1 MRKSWLAGLGLLSGL
16 GALALWLSL
25 GLANSPVPVHPALW
39 QIDGPQGQKGW
50 LFGTIHALPRA
61 ADWRRGPV
69 EQAWD
74 QADSVVVEI
83 AALNDNAAT
92 AKAFE
97 TLAHTP
103 NLPPLDQRVPDALR
117 PALAKAMAGRSPKDF
132 TDTESWAA
140 ALMLARDAASGDPA
154 YGIDR
159 AILSDPQGKTV
170 VELEGAMGQLS
181 LFDRLPETAQ
191 RRLLAEAIS
200 AAPDDGS
207 ALAKAWSDGNV
218 EALAQETRRGMLADP
233 VLRQA
238 LFVGRNQAWTA
249 RIDAMLRAGQ
259 HPFVAVG
266 AAHMAGDQGLPAM
279 LAAQGYKV
287 TRVQ

>member
-16 GALALWLSL
+16 GALALWLYT
-25 GLANSPVPVHPALW
+25 SPAPVHPALW
-39 QIDGPQGQKGW
+39 QVEGPQGQKGW

-61 ADWRRGPV
+61 VDWRRGPV
-69 EQAWD
+69 EQAWQ

-83 AALNDNAAT
+83 AALNDSSAT

-97 TLAHTP
+97 SLAHTP
-103 NLPPLDQRVPDALR
+103 ALPPLDQRLPETMH
-117 PALAKAMAGRSPKDF
+117 PALAKALSGRSPTEF

-154 YGIDR
+154 HGIDR
-159 AILSDPQGKTV
+159 AILSAPQGKTV

-181 LFDRLPETAQ
+181 LFDRLPESAQ
-191 RRLLAEAIS
+191 RRLLAEAIN

-207 ALAKAWSDGNV
+207 TLAKAWSEGNV
-218 EALAQETRRGMLADP
+218 DALAQETKRGMLADP

-238 LFVGRNQAWTA
+238 LFVGRNQAWA
-249 RIDAMLRAGQ
+249 AKIEAMLRAGK

-266 AAHMAGDQGLPAM
+266 AAHMAGEQGLPAM

-287 TRVQ
+287 KRVQ

>member
-16 GALALWLSL
+16 GALALWL
-25 GLANSPVPVHPALW
+25 ATSPVPVRPALW
-39 QIDGPQGQKGW
+39 QVEGPQGQKGW

-61 ADWRRGPV
+61 VDWRRGPV
-69 EQAWD
+69 EQAW
-74 QADSVVVEI
+74 QHADSVVVEI

-97 TLAHTP
+97 ALAHTP
-103 NLPPLDQRVPDALR
+103 ALPPLDQRLPETMR
-117 PALAKAMAGRSPKDF
+117 PALAKALAGRSPADF

-154 YGIDR
+154 HGIDR
-159 AILSDPQGKTV
+159 AILSDPHGKAV

-181 LFDRLPETAQ
+181 LFDHLPETAQ

-207 ALAKAWSDGNV
+207 TLAKAWSEGNV
-218 EALAQETRRGMLADP
+218 DALAQETRRGMLADP

-238 LFVGRNQAWTA
+238 LFVGRNQAWA
-249 RIDAMLRAGQ
+249 AKIEVMLRAGR

-266 AAHMAGDQGLPAM
+266 AAHMAGEQGLPAM